1 VAQDRP
7 QCLNKDHVYGP
18 SADELLSKYKESL
31 VPTCIE
37 DFLPLGIDVSQSDEH
52 VDILGMGAV
61 FPALDAVRQR
71 HQRMSSY
78 LGLLVER
85 DFKLQRF
92 GFPKRFQR
100 ERLAFG
106 RRSLRQGEIRLQVK
120 FGVSSSSQGPFG
132 FPTTGISSFRL
143 VRVVT
148 RIASPFKHRD
158 GGNLGVWTEFP
169 SPVILVL

>member
-1 VAQDRP
+1 MYDE
-7 QCLNKDHVYGP
+7 P
-18 SADELLSKYKESL
+18 SADQLRRNTSF
-31 VPTCIE
+31 VPTRVE
-37 DFLPLGIDVSQSDEH
+37 DFLPLGIDMSESDKH

-78 LGLLVER
+78 FGLLVER
-85 DFKLQRF
+85 DFELQRF

-120 FGVSSSSQGPFG
+120 LGVSSASQRPLGL
-132 FPTTGISSFRL
+132 PTTGIGSFRL

-148 RIASPFKHRD
+148 GITPPLKHRD
-158 GGNLGVWTEFP
+158 GGDLDVGPEFP
-169 SPVILVL
+169 SPTILVL